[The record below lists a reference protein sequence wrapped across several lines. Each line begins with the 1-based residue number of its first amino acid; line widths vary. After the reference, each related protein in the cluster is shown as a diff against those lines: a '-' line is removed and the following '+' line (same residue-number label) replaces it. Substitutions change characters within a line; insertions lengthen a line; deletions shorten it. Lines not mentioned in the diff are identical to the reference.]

1 MKMPLLKRTI
11 FAAIVFLFFTMAWS
25 QTGEKPL
32 YIGYI
37 YPAGGCQGAVFQITA
52 GGQNLKGVDNVYFTG
67 EGVSAKIVQY
77 MKPLTNDQKRELQK
91 RMNEIRKK
99 LIGQKWPKQQFPG
112 KGKEAGVPVKKRTE
126 STSET
131 VTLPDY
137 PLLRELDNMSLKDLK
152 LVEEEYLR
160 TTKNQQGKGALA
172 ESVIIEVAID
182 PDAATGNREIRLG
195 SPAGLT
201 NHLRFQVGFLP
212 EICEK
217 EPNDPNETI
226 ASLIDI
232 PATLNGQI
240 KPGDVDRFRFKAK
253 SGQNLVFE
261 VQARSLIPYLADAV
275 PGWFQP
281 VLTLYDT
288 KCNELIFA
296 DDYLFNPDPV
306 LLYKV
311 PKDDEYLLEI
321 RDSIYRGRDDFVYR
335 ITSGEK
341 PFITGMFPL
350 GGRAGVPLSSS
361 ITGWNLK
368 SNKLALDTRPGDNSI
383 RQTLLRQDQWL
394 SNQVFY
400 AVNSLPECVETEPND
415 TVKKAQGIALP
426 QIVNG
431 RIAKPGDV
439 DIFKF
444 SGKAGDEVA
453 IEVYARRLESPL
465 DSLLRLT
472 DKTGRMLEWND
483 DHEDKEEGLNTHHAD
498 SYLRSRL
505 PEDGVYCIE
514 ISDTQ
519 NQGGEVYAYRLR
531 IGRPQPDYALRM
543 TPSTINM
550 PAGSVVPINVYAF
563 RKDGF
568 IGDIELVLK
577 DPPAGFKLSG
587 GRVPSGRDHVRMTL
601 AAPSKP
607 LNQPVVLQ
615 MEGLAR
621 IGDQMLTRPVIPA
634 QDQMQAFAYMH
645 LVPSQE
651 LMVAVTKGKAR
662 LPGIELVGSGSIMIP
677 VDGKVQVRYK
687 TPSRSLLG
695 DIKLELNE
703 PPKGIALRGVSIKP
717 GSLTFLLEADGK
729 AVKPGLKD
737 NLIVEAFTEKDKTRK
752 DGTKTGEKQRVP
764 LGMLP
769 AIPCEIVKRNE

>member
-1 MKMPLLKRTI
+1 MPLFKQTI
-11 FAAIVFLFFTMAWS
+11 LAAILTLFFAMAWS
-25 QTGEKPL
+25 QTGEKPP

-37 YPAGGCQGAVFQITA
+37 YPAGGGQGAVFQITA

-77 MKPLTNDQKRELQK
+77 MKPLSNEQKRELQK
-91 RMNEIRKK
+91 RLNEIRKK
-99 LIGQKWPKQQFPG
+99 LNRQKSSG
-112 KGKEAGVPVKKRTE
+112 KRPAAKEKESSFPVKKRNE

-137 PLLRELDNMSLKDLK
+137 PLLRDLDNMSLQDLK

-160 TTKNQQGKGALA
+160 TTKNQQGKGVLA
-172 ESVIIEVAID
+172 ETVIIEVAID
-182 PDAATGNREIRLG
+182 PDAATGDREIRLG
-195 SPAGLT
+195 ASAGLT
-201 NHLRFQVGFLP
+201 SPLRFQVGFLP

-226 ASLIDI
+226 TSLIDI

-261 VQARSLIPYLADAV
+261 VKARSLIPYLADAV

-288 KCNELIFA
+288 KGHELAFV
-296 DDYLFNPDPV
+296 DDYRFNPDPV
-306 LLYKV
+306 LFYTV
-311 PKDDEYLLEI
+311 PRDDEYILEI

-335 ITSGEK
+335 IAIGEK

-350 GGRAGVPLSSS
+350 GGRAGVPMSCS
-361 ITGWNLK
+361 ITGWNLYAK
-368 SNKLALDTRPGDNSI
+368 KLSLDTHPGDNPI
-383 RQTLLRQDQWL
+383 RRTLLRQDKWL
-394 SNQVFY
+394 SNQVLY

-415 TVKKAQGIALP
+415 TLKHAQGITLP

-431 RIAKPGDV
+431 RIAKPRDV

-444 SGKAGDEVA
+444 SGKAGDEVVA
-453 IEVYARRLESPL
+453 EVYARRLESPL

-472 DKTGRMLEWND
+472 DKTGRLLEWND
-483 DHEDKEEGLNTHHAD
+483 DHEDKESGLMTHHAD
-498 SYLRSRL
+498 SYLRARL
-505 PEDGVYCIE
+505 PEDGVFHIE

-519 NQGGEVYAYRLR
+519 NQGGEAYAYRLR

-543 TPSTINM
+543 TPSSINM
-550 PAGSVVPINVYAF
+550 PVGAIVPINVYAF

-568 IGDIELVLK
+568 NGDIELVLK

-587 GRVPSGRDHVRMTL
+587 GGVPSGRDHVRMTL

-607 LNQPVVLQ
+607 LNQPVALQ

-621 IGDQMLTRPVIPA
+621 IGDQMLSRPVVPA
-634 QDQMQAFAYMH
+634 EDQMQAFAYMH

-651 LMVAVTKGKAR
+651 LLVAVRKGRAR
-662 LPGIELVGSGSIMIP
+662 IPGIELAGSGSIMIP
-677 VDGKVQVRYK
+677 AGGKVQVMYK
-687 TPSRSLLG
+687 TSSSSSLG

-703 PPKGIALRGVSIKP
+703 PPKGVSLRDVSIKP

-764 LGMLP
+764 LGVLP
-769 AIPCEIVKRNE
+769 AIPFSIVKSNE

>member
-1 MKMPLLKRTI
+1 MSLFKPTI
-11 FAAIVFLFFTMAWS
+11 LAAILALFFTMAWS

-37 YPAGGCQGAVFQITA
+37 YPAGGRQGAVFQITA

-67 EGVSAKIVQY
+67 EGVSAKIIQY

-91 RMNEIRKK
+91 RTNGIRKK
-99 LIGQKWPKQQFPG
+99 LIGRKWPKQQFPK
-112 KGKEAGVPVKKRTE
+112 KGKEASAPVKKRTE

-137 PLLRELDNMSLKDLK
+137 PLLRNLENMSLQDLK

-172 ESVIIEVAID
+172 ETVIIEVAID
-182 PDAATGNREIRLG
+182 PDAATGDREIRLG
-195 SPAGLT
+195 ASAGLT
-201 NHLRFQVGFLP
+201 NPLRFQVGSLP

-226 ASLIDI
+226 ASLINI

-288 KCNELIFA
+288 KGNELAFV
-296 DDYLFNPDPV
+296 DDYRFNPDPV
-306 LLYKV
+306 LFYKV
-311 PKDDEYLLEI
+311 PGDDEYILEI
-321 RDSIYRGRDDFVYR
+321 RDSIYRGRDDFVFR
-335 ITSGEK
+335 ITAGEK

-350 GGRAGVPLSSS
+350 GGRAGVPMSSS
-361 ITGWNLK
+361 ITGWNLTAK
-368 SNKLALDTRPGDNSI
+368 KLSLDTQPGDNSI
-383 RQTLLRQDQWL
+383 RQIALRQDKWL
-394 SNQVFY
+394 SNQVLY

-415 TVKKAQGIALP
+415 NIKKAQGITIS

-439 DIFKF
+439 DMFKF
-444 SGKAGDEVA
+444 SGKAGDEVVA
-453 IEVYARRLESPL
+453 EVYARRLESPL

-472 DKTGRMLEWND
+472 DKTGRLLEWND
-483 DHEDKEEGLNTHHAD
+483 DHEDKESGFLTHHAD

-505 PEDGVYCIE
+505 PEDGVFHIE
-514 ISDTQ
+514 ISDAQ
-519 NQGGEVYAYRLR
+519 NQGGEAYAYRLR

-543 TPSTINM
+543 TPSTINV
-550 PAGSVVPINVYAF
+550 PAGAIVPINVYAF

-568 IGDIELVLK
+568 NGDIELVLK
-577 DPPAGFKLSG
+577 NPPASFKLCG

-607 LNQPVVLQ
+607 LYQPVVLQ
-615 MEGLAR
+615 MEALAR
-621 IGDQMLTRPVIPA
+621 IGDQMLSRPVIPA
-634 QDQMQAFAYMH
+634 EDQMQAFAYRH

-651 LMVAVTKGKAR
+651 LLVAVTKGKAR
-662 LPGIELVGSGSIMIP
+662 IPGIELTGSGSIMIP
-677 VDGKVQVRYK
+677 ADGKVQVMYK
-687 TPSRSLLG
+687 TSSRSLPG

-703 PPKGIALRGVSIKP
+703 PPKGVALRDVSIKP

-729 AVKPGLKD
+729 AVKTGLKD
-737 NLIVEAFTEKDKTRK
+737 NLIVEVFTEKDKIGK

-769 AIPCEIVKRNE
+769 AIPYEIVKRNE

>member
-1 MKMPLLKRTI
+1 MSLFKPTI
-11 FAAIVFLFFTMAWS
+11 LAAILALFFTMAWS

-37 YPAGGCQGAVFQITA
+37 YPAGGRQGAVFQITA

-67 EGVSAKIVQY
+67 EGVSAKIIQY

-91 RMNEIRKK
+91 RTNGIRKK
-99 LIGQKWPKQQFPG
+99 LIGRKWPKQQFPK
-112 KGKEAGVPVKKRTE
+112 KGKEASAPVKKRTE

-137 PLLRELDNMSLKDLK
+137 PLLRNLENMSLQDLK

-172 ESVIIEVAID
+172 ETVIIEVAID
-182 PDAATGNREIRLG
+182 PDAATGDREIRLG
-195 SPAGLT
+195 SSAGLT
-201 NHLRFQVGFLP
+201 NPLRFQVGSLP

-226 ASLIDI
+226 ASLINI

-288 KCNELIFA
+288 KGNELAFV
-296 DDYLFNPDPV
+296 DDYRFNPDPV
-306 LLYKV
+306 LFYKV
-311 PKDDEYLLEI
+311 PGDDEYILEI
-321 RDSIYRGRDDFVYR
+321 RDSIYRGRDDFVFR
-335 ITSGEK
+335 ITAGEK

-350 GGRAGVPLSSS
+350 GGRAGVPMSSS
-361 ITGWNLK
+361 ITGWNLTAK
-368 SNKLALDTRPGDNSI
+368 KLSLDTQPGDNSI
-383 RQTLLRQDQWL
+383 RQIALRQDKWL
-394 SNQVFY
+394 SNQVLY

-415 TVKKAQGIALP
+415 NIKKAQGITIS

-439 DIFKF
+439 DMFKF
-444 SGKAGDEVA
+444 SGKAGDEVVA
-453 IEVYARRLESPL
+453 EVYARRLESPL

-472 DKTGRMLEWND
+472 DKTGRLLEWND
-483 DHEDKEEGLNTHHAD
+483 DHEDKESGFLTHHAD

-505 PEDGVYCIE
+505 PEDGVFHIE
-514 ISDTQ
+514 ISDAQ
-519 NQGGEVYAYRLR
+519 NQGGEAYAYRLR

-543 TPSTINM
+543 TPSTINV
-550 PAGSVVPINVYAF
+550 PAGAIVPINVYAF

-568 IGDIELVLK
+568 NGDIELVLK
-577 DPPAGFKLSG
+577 NPPAGFKLCG

-607 LNQPVVLQ
+607 LYQPVVLQ
-615 MEGLAR
+615 MEALAR
-621 IGDQMLTRPVIPA
+621 IGDQMLSRPVIPA
-634 QDQMQAFAYMH
+634 EDQMQAFAYRH

-651 LMVAVTKGKAR
+651 LLVAVTKGKAR
-662 LPGIELVGSGSIMIP
+662 IPGIELTGSGSIMIP
-677 VDGKVQVRYK
+677 ADGKVQVMYK
-687 TPSRSLLG
+687 TSSRSLPG

-703 PPKGIALRGVSIKP
+703 PPKGVALRDVSIKP

-729 AVKPGLKD
+729 AVKTGLKD
-737 NLIVEAFTEKDKTRK
+737 NLIVEVFTEKDKIGK

-769 AIPCEIVKRNE
+769 AIPYEIVKRNE